1 MVKNMDLKLYI
12 RDILNFPSEG
22 IVFKDITPLLKD
34 AKAMQEAIEA
44 LLNLVGDVKIDKVV
58 GMESRGF
65 FFAPLLA
72 SNLNAGFVPIRKPGK
87 LPAEKIAQTYALEYG
102 SDTLEIHKD
111 AIQKGENVLVHDDVL
126 ATGGTA
132 NATCKLIERLGGKI
146 VQCNFLIELDFLNG
160 KEKLV
165 DYEVRSLLHF

>member
-1 MVKNMDLKLYI
+1 MDLKLYV
-12 RDILNFPSEG
+12 RDIMNFPSEG

-34 AKAMQEAIEA
+34 AKAMQKATEA
-44 LLNLVGDVKIDKVV
+44 LLNLLGDVKIDKVV

-72 SNLNAGFVPIRKPGK
+72 SKLNAGFVPIRKPEK

-111 AIQKGENVLVHDDVL
+111 AIQKGEKVLVHDDVL

-132 NATCKLIERLGGKI
+132 SAACELIERLGGEI
-146 VQCNFLIELDFLNG
+146 VQCNFLIELDFLKG

-165 DYEVRSLLHF
+165 DYEVRSLLHY